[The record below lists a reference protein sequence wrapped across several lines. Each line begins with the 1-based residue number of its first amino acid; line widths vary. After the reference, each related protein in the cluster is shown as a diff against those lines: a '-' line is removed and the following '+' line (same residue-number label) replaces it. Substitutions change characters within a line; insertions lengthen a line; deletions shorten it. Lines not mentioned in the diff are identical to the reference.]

1 MREGSRP
8 VRNDARAGAHSGL
21 AVYAASKTT
30 PDSASQDSAG
40 ARVTG
45 LP

>member
-1 MREGSRP
+1 M
-8 VRNDARAGAHSGL
+8 NDARPGEHSGL

-40 ARVTG
+40 ASVTG